1 VKLRLTPDGKRYLA
15 MAKGLRQ
22 PVPFHLRW
30 LLPTLCSDFPGLWF
44 ATNLLAL
51 VALPL
56 LTVLLALQ
64 HGATQTQAL
73 AAGAL
78 LAGLPFMRFA
88 WRYPI
93 LVDMP
98 ALAFALGAAVVWPTS
113 HIFAYTLVFF
123 AGATSEKAPIW
134 AAIFALQPLLLVG
147 LAVPII
153 RRIFWKPAPIDPKDP
168 LAWTFHPFEA
178 GQRGHKER
186 WREPYLMLTPWGACL
201 VLLVSP
207 SFWPLLALAFGYG
220 LLLVA
225 TDSVRLYQ
233 QAAPAV
239 CVSAALLIPEPWLLP
254 VLAGH
259 WFNPWMGDG
268 L

>member
-1 VKLRLTPDGKRYLA
+1 

-30 LLPTLCSDFPGLWF
+30 LMPTLCSDFPVLWF
-44 ATNLLAL
+44 GANLAAL
-51 VALPL
+51 VALPVM
-56 LTVLLALQ
+56 TGLLALQ

-78 LAGLPFMRFA
+78 LAGLPFVRFA
-88 WRYPI
+88 WAHPI

-98 ALAFALGAAVVWPTS
+98 ALAFALGAAVAWPTS
-113 HIFAYTLVFF
+113 HIAAYALVFF

-134 AAIFALQPLLLVG
+134 AAIFALNPLLLVG
-147 LAVPII
+147 LVVPIV
-153 RRIFWKPAPIDPKDP
+153 RRIFWKPAPVDPNDP
-168 LAWTFHPFEA
+168 LAWTFRPLDA
-178 GQRGHKER
+178 GQRGHRER
-186 WREPYLMLTPWGACL
+186 WREPYLMITPWGACL
-201 VLLVSP
+201 VV
-207 SFWPLLALAFGYG
+207 LLAPTFGVALAVAFGYG

-233 QAAPAV
+233 QAAPVV
-239 CVSAALLIPEPWLLP
+239 CVSVALLIPEPWLLP
-254 VLAGH
+254 VLVAH